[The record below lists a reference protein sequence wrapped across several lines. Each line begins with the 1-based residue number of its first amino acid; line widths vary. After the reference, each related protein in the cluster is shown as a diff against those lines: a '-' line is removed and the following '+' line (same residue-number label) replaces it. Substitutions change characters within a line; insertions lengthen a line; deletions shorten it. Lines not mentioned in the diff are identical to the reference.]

1 MQDEPPSFRNALR
14 VWCKI
19 GLLSFGGPAGQIAL
33 MQHELVDKR
42 RWLDERS
49 FLHALNYCMLLP
61 GPEAQQLAIYTGWRI
76 HGVRGG
82 LAAGALFVL
91 PGALLMALVSFAY
104 MTVGRL
110 PWVEAVFYGLK
121 AAVLALVAAALL
133 RLSRKVLHSWF
144 LWVVA
149 AASFVAI
156 YLLGVAFPWIVAT
169 ALGIGFL
176 VAKRSDTATPV
187 ETRTRIPRP
196 TVSGTL
202 GRIVMWAGAW
212 LAPPLACFLALG
224 ADHVLS
230 RAGMLFSKTALV
242 TFGGAYAVLP
252 YVAEQAVEVERW
264 MSTAQMMDGLGLAET
279 TPGPLVLVLQFV
291 GFVAGW
297 QNPDGLPP
305 ALAALLVAAMASW
318 CVFVPGFLFIFAG
331 APWIERFQSMP
342 RWSRALEFVSAAMAG
357 VILNLAVVFARHT
370 VIDGPRGFDPLALG
384 LAVLL
389 FGAMV
394 SGRLGMLPAVGI
406 AALAGL
412 GAHAAGWL

>member
-33 MQHELVDKR
+33 MQHELVEKH

-91 PGALLMALVSFAY
+91 PGALLMALVSLAY

-156 YLLGVAFPWIVAT
+156 HLLGVA
-169 ALGIGFL
+169 
-176 VAKRSDTATPV
+176 
-187 ETRTRIPRP
+187 
-196 TVSGTL
+196 
-202 GRIVMWAGAW
+202 
-212 LAPPLACFLALG
+212 
-224 ADHVLS
+224 
-230 RAGMLFSKTALV
+230 
-242 TFGGAYAVLP
+242 
-252 YVAEQAVEVERW
+252 
-264 MSTAQMMDGLGLAET
+264 
-279 TPGPLVLVLQFV
+279 
-291 GFVAGW
+291 
-297 QNPDGLPP
+297 
-305 ALAALLVAAMASW
+305 
-318 CVFVPGFLFIFAG
+318 
-331 APWIERFQSMP
+331 
-342 RWSRALEFVSAAMAG
+342 
-357 VILNLAVVFARHT
+357 
-370 VIDGPRGFDPLALG
+370 
-384 LAVLL
+384 
-389 FGAMV
+389 
-394 SGRLGMLPAVGI
+394 
-406 AALAGL
+406 
-412 GAHAAGWL
+412 